1 MSLTN
6 KIVANIK
13 KTNADV
19 RSFVSTTNVVCIDTC
34 NNRIGINTKNPRYSI
49 DISGT
54 GPTNLIYVN
63 KLEVAASASIRD
75 ISCLNNIDA
84 SSAKISNINYTT
96 ISGVTIKSNTITTI
110 SAQILDLSISKL
122 ALTDFSA
129 VNIDVSYLR
138 VYNKV
143 DVCGN
148 MTIRNLTVTGD
159 FSGGSS
165 RAFTNLEITNST
177 ITALNSTNASIRSI
191 DCSTIRV
198 DSSANFNGNVVCRR
212 NIDISGGSFQTLSGN
227 ILRVNDVSALTIS
240 CERLV
245 ANDCS
250 INGTLIV
257 NNIND
262 INGNSIIDNG
272 SLVVRG
278 TAAASFSNLVVTDSI
293 AINNTCNIFNL
304 NITRKL
310 DFINSAS
317 LILPNYS
324 SNINLRQVR
333 SLAVDMLNI
342 SMNIIKVYN
351 SNSSWS
357 NMYTK
362 THYAYLDLNSEI
374 SGNTIGSSSIALNG
388 GVNYFIENSGN
399 LIYNNIYKYIPL
411 QFKKINDI
419 DANSGNGIFDISNIN
434 SNSNKLRGKLIVPDL
449 SGIYEINATVSMKY
463 LNRIPGDVEPN
474 NYTFGLY
481 NGSSAT
487 LTVAYV
493 ENINNILT
501 FDNSFNYSS
510 LSLNY
515 IGPLYTNSN
524 GFIFLISSAKDIN
537 YLVIDKFNGSIK
549 LLNY

>member
-84 SSAKISNINYTT
+84 SSAKINNINYTT

-434 SNSNKLRGKLIVPDL
+434 SNKLRGKLIVPDL

-481 NGSSAT
+481 NASSTT

-537 YLVIDKFNGSIK
+537 YLVIDRFNGSIK

>member
-434 SNSNKLRGKLIVPDL
+434 SNKLRGKLIVPDL

-481 NGSSAT
+481 NASSTT

-537 YLVIDKFNGSIK
+537 YLVIDRFNGSIK